1 MRTLMLLKFHY
12 DPTAEWVSRRFQQAP
27 DEVIEQVSRKTRDV
41 KRVFAD
47 IDTDHGDFR
56 ITLG

>member
-1 MRTLMLLKFHY
+1 MLLKFHY